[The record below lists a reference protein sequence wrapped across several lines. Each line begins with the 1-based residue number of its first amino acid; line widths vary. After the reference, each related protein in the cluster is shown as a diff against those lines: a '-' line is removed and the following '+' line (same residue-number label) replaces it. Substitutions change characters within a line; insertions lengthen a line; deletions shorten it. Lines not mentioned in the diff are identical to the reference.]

1 MSDPLLGQTQPPPA
15 DPQATGAYGPTES
28 ALALAQILDQ
38 YLADLQAGR
47 APDASALLAAH
58 PELADQLRQCLS
70 GIDFVHRVSH
80 ANGETPARLGDF
92 RIVREVG
99 RGGMGVVYEAEQM
112 SLHRRVALKVLRFAG
127 VADTEAMQR
136 FQREAETVGR
146 LHHTNIV
153 PIFAVGCEQGVQ
165 YYAMQFIEG
174 QGLDAVLTQAGKAL
188 EPREV
193 AHLGL
198 QAAEALAHAH
208 QRGVI
213 HRDIKPSNLLLD
225 AEGCLWLTDF
235 GLAKRLDEVTL
246 TATGM
251 LMGTPRY
258 MSPEQAAAM
267 NAPVDHRTDI
277 YSLGATLYELA
288 TGRPVFD
295 AATPQAVLSQILS
308 AEPVAPSRLQRQL
321 PRDLETIVLK
331 CLAKEP
337 ARRYPSAQALAD
349 DLRAFSEGR
358 PIRARRPSFFE
369 RAARWLKQN
378 RRSAALVGV
387 TAALAVLLT
396 IAGLFGLEEYRQW
409 QTGRLVLLTDGPVL
423 TGEILDEDGNRVQPR
438 FTVPTEAPLVL
449 QEGTYQLRL
458 RGRGFLDE
466 ITQVHIEHG
475 KELAFEVSLNEQR
488 LWEPLAVERSYEC
501 IRVGDRHDV
510 LSLSATGVSR
520 VHGGTGEVLWTTR
533 LGEKDHPALAGF
545 RWDWDIHATP
555 SGRNYQDRR
564 PVLLGP
570 APDFNGDGVPDLVW
584 MSRRQAAVL
593 ALSGKD
599 GKVLWCWQGPPR
611 KLAPDS
617 HLRQERAST
626 GVVVGAAVVPDG
638 EGPGLPM
645 LVATCALQEQADG
658 SVPRWVEALSGRTG
672 KSLWRYELDR
682 SWFTPP
688 PGSPVPSA
696 AVWVNTQGIA
706 SGDSSRHLGAFD
718 MLYEK
723 DWGRPSGG
731 LAVPYPAEVTQVE
744 GKPAVVLAAG
754 TRLVGLDPRTGQ
766 PLWPAHDL
774 GFWPLRAPQ
783 VADLNGDGRPDV
795 LLLGYG
801 DEVKKDVP
809 GAREV
814 FVPDDLG
821 GFLPPMLGND
831 LGGPERT
838 DDRLKLTALALATRR
853 LRWERPFRGYWG
865 WTWFQEP
872 FTWPLI
878 ADLDGDGK
886 RQVIVP
892 AGDFEGETKWSG
904 VQVCEGDTG
913 EVRWLRK
920 LSRSGQFGQVQ
931 QVNRILVSDRPGADG
946 SRPVFTAVLDGE
958 FFPRDRPFTS
968 IRVGNID
975 KDYAHPVLL
984 LDALSGKDGHG
995 IWWTRQ
1001 RVGLAALTTSPKPSV
1016 GRLHW
1021 WHGGRGDLSR
1031 ADAPSQLVVPYVPGS
1046 PQERDARYPVYFVSS
1061 RTGKV
1066 EHVGLDYPEVRTLDL
1081 DGDGMLDLLAFRPAT
1096 LDAFDRGG
1104 RLETLRGHSPEAW
1117 RRRGGWWQAAGDL
1130 DGDGI
1135 PDLITAQPSDDR
1147 DREALRPRESEDG
1160 PNLPAT
1166 VWGQTQAIS
1175 GRTGRVIWQREI
1187 ENSQKKAPWEQSMYT
1202 RLQPLGHGGDLDGDG
1217 VPDLLAT
1224 GRSNCIF
1231 SREGTFP
1238 PLLAVSGRT
1247 GRRLWET
1254 DLAVEIWAGPHV
1266 LECRD
1271 LDGGKP
1277 EIVFVSAMHPGSARK
1292 ADGSRS
1298 SNDWQYWL
1306 AVLSARD
1313 GKVRWKQ
1320 PLSEGEHQ
1328 GQPAQTPFAC
1338 VLADLDGDGVLDV
1351 IVEAGSPDQDGEV
1364 RAYSGKD
1371 GTLLWRWQP
1380 EPPQGGDAR
1389 SQASRPTFAVGALDG
1404 GRPEVVVLH
1413 VVSSRDA
1420 KGALWPSVEVLALDG
1435 ADGRPKWSWRERV
1448 GADYNSATNGAV
1460 RSPVTPLIVRL
1471 DRERRAVCVWTYDH
1485 EKKGQIVLLDGH
1497 GKELKRLP
1505 ARFRLNGDAW
1515 KRYRNDPQEQ
1525 YAPYYGGLFRVW
1537 AVDLQ
1542 GEGTDQLVYFAS
1554 DRLRVLSG
1562 DLEQSVGE
1570 WRLPDEDCDLM
1581 EVRPPTGS
1589 RPALLVVRAGGH
1601 VVFLDRAVE
1610 KPVWTCA
1617 GSGKPLA
1624 VLWDRGQRPRVVY
1637 ELGKEVTACRL
1648 AQSGSSDNPGDLQ
1661 EPAPE
1666 RDDPR
1671 FTQPLPWYPLGDLPP
1686 LTPSSPAGLALSLLG
1701 ISLSVLVLPGAF
1713 LLWMVRRRAW
1723 LLAPVPVI
1731 WLALVWAGAC
1741 FLFLARLEDEAKWQ
1755 IYNIGEMGFAWR
1767 VGKGL
1772 VLRALAGL
1780 PLAAFLAVALVW
1792 LRRRLWGRLAALLVA
1807 VPALAAMV
1815 GVVWM
1820 RSYAEPLGPEQHYS
1834 YRGWYAIWPAGL
1846 YAVGVMVLAGLV
1858 LLWSES
1864 LVRQAVVR
1872 FRAKGE

>member
-1 MSDPLLGQTQPPPA
+1 MSDPLLGQTQPPAA
-15 DPQATGAYGPTES
+15 DPQTTGAYAPAES

-47 APDASALLAAH
+47 APNASALLAAH

-80 ANGETPARLGDF
+80 ASGETPAQLGDF

-99 RGGMGVVYEAEQM
+99 RGGMGVVYEAEQV

-127 VADTEAMQR
+127 VADAEAMQR

-174 QGLDAVLTQAGKAL
+174 RGLDAVLAQAGTAL
-188 EPREV
+188 DPHEV
-193 AHLGL
+193 ARLGL

-225 AEGCLWLTDF
+225 GEGCLWLTDF

-267 NAPVDHRTDI
+267 HAPIDHRTDV

-288 TGRPVFD
+288 TGKPVFD
-295 AATPQAVLSQILS
+295 ATTPQAVLSQILT

-337 ARRYPSAQALAD
+337 ARRYESAQALAH
-349 DLRAFSEGR
+349 DLRAFHEGR
-358 PIRARRPSFFE
+358 PIRARRPSFVE

-378 RRSAALVGV
+378 RRSAVLVGI
-387 TAALAVLLT
+387 TAALAVLIT
-396 IAGLFGLEEYRQW
+396 IAGLIGLEEYRQW
-409 QTGRLVLLTDGPVL
+409 QTGRLVLLNDGPVL
-423 TGEILDEDGNRVQPR
+423 TGEILNEDGSAVQPR

-449 QEGTYQLRL
+449 PAGTYQLRL

-466 ITQVHIEHG
+466 ITQVQIERG
-475 KELAFEVSLNEQR
+475 KELVFEVSLNEQR
-488 LWEPLAVERSYEC
+488 LWKPLAVERSYDCVRIGE
-501 IRVGDRHDV
+501 RHDV

-520 VHGGTGEVLWTTR
+520 VHGGTGEVLWTAR

-555 SGRNYQDRR
+555 SGRGDKDRR
-564 PVLLGP
+564 PILLQP
-570 APDFNGDGVPDLVW
+570 APDLDGDGIPDLVW

-599 GKVLWCWQGPPR
+599 GKVLWCWKGPAPR
-611 KLAPDS
+611 LAPDS
-617 HLRQERAST
+617 RFHQESACS
-626 GVVVGAAVVPDG
+626 GLVLGIAVVPDG
-638 EGPGLPM
+638 EGPGIPV
-645 LVATCALQEQADG
+645 LVVTCASQEQGDQ
-658 SVPRWVEALSGRTG
+658 SVPRWVEALSGGTG
-672 KSLWRYELDR
+672 KSLWRYDLAPD
-682 SWFTPP
+682 WFTPP
-688 PGSPVPSA
+688 QGSPVPLA
-696 AVWVNTQGIA
+696 ALWNNTQGVG
-706 SGDSSRHLGAFD
+706 SESSTRHLSGFD

-731 LAVPYPAEVTQVE
+731 LTVPYPAEVVHL
-744 GKPAVVLAAG
+744 GKPAIVLAAG

-783 VADLNGDGRPDV
+783 FADLDGDGQMDV
-795 LLLGYG
+795 LLLGLG
-801 DEVKKDVP
+801 EEARKENP
-809 GAREV
+809 GEGG
-814 FVPDDLG
+814 FVPDDPDR
-821 GFLPPMLGND
+821 FLPPMFVNQPGAQ
-831 LGGPERT
+831 ERT
-838 DDRLKLTALALATRR
+838 DDRLKLTALTLTTRR
-853 LRWERPFRGYWG
+853 PMWERPFRGYWG
-865 WTWFQEP
+865 WNWFQEP

-878 ADLDGDGK
+878 EDLDGDGK

-904 VQVCEGDTG
+904 VQVCEGATG

-920 LSRSGQFGQVQ
+920 LSRSSQFGQVQ
-931 QVNRILVSDRPGADG
+931 QINRILVGDRPGRG
-946 SRPVFTAVLDGE
+946 SRTVFTAVLDGE
-958 FFPRDRPFTS
+958 FFPRDRPFS
-968 IRVGNID
+968 SFRVGNID

-1001 RVGLAALTTSPKPSV
+1001 RVGLSALITSPKPSV

-1021 WHGGRGDLSR
+1021 WHGG
-1031 ADAPSQLVVPYVPGS
+1031 ADGWPQLVVPYVPGS
-1046 PQERDARYPVYFVSS
+1046 PQQRDARYPVYFVSS
-1061 RTGKV
+1061 RSGKV
-1066 EHVGLDYPEVRTLDL
+1066 EHVGADYPEVRTLDL
-1081 DGDGMLDLLAFRPAT
+1081 DGDGMLDLLAFRPSTPDA
-1096 LDAFDRGG
+1096 LDSGG
-1104 RLETLRGHSPEAW
+1104 RLETLRGRSPEAW
-1117 RRRGGWWQAAGDL
+1117 RRRGGWWQPAGDL

-1135 PDLITAQPSDDR
+1135 PDLITAQPNDER
-1147 DREALRPRESEDG
+1147 DREALRPREREDSSD
-1160 PNLPAT
+1160 LPDT

-1175 GRTGRVIWQREI
+1175 GRTGRVIWQRTI
-1187 ENSQKKAPWEQSMYT
+1187 NDAQKHTPWEQSMYT
-1202 RLQPLGHGGDLDGDG
+1202 RLQPLGPGGDLDGDG

-1238 PLLAVSGRT
+1238 PLLAVSGKT

-1254 DLAVEIWAGPHV
+1254 DLAVELWAGPQV

-1271 LDGGKP
+1271 LDRDGKP
-1277 EIVFVSAMHPGSARK
+1277 EIVFVSAMDEGRGRK
-1292 ADGSRS
+1292 ADGTRS

-1306 AVLSARD
+1306 AVLSGSD

-1320 PLSEGEHQ
+1320 PLSEGEHRL
-1328 GQPAQTPFAC
+1328 QPAQTPFAC

-1351 IVEAGSPDQDGEV
+1351 IVEAGSPDKDGEV

-1380 EPPQGGDAR
+1380 EQRPGEDGR
-1389 SQASRPTFAVGALDG
+1389 FGINRPTLAVGSLDG
-1404 GRPEVVVLH
+1404 GKPDVLVLH
-1413 VVSSRDA
+1413 TFSMRDA
-1420 KGALWPSVEVLALDG
+1420 KGLARNHVEVLALDG
-1435 ADGRPKWSWRERV
+1435 ASGQPKWQWREHV
-1448 GADYNSATNGAV
+1448 DPDYNSTSNSAV
-1460 RSPVTPLIVRL
+1460 RSRVTPLIVRL
-1471 DRERRAVCVWTYDH
+1471 DRERRAVCVWTYDY

-1505 ARFRLNGDAW
+1505 VKFRLGGDAW
-1515 KRYRNDPQEQ
+1515 KRYRDDPRDQ
-1525 YAPYYGGLFRVW
+1525 YAPFYGGLFRVW
-1537 AVDLQ
+1537 AVDLH
-1542 GEGTDQLVYFAS
+1542 GSGRDDLVYFAS
-1554 DRLRVLSG
+1554 DRLRMLSG
-1562 DLEQSVGE
+1562 DLTGSLGE
-1570 WRLPDEDCDLM
+1570 WRLPDEDCDMM
-1581 EVRPPTGS
+1581 EVRPPGDFH
-1589 RPALLVVRAGGH
+1589 PALLVVRAGGH
-1601 VVFLDRAVE
+1601 VVFLDKTIE
-1610 KPVWTCA
+1610 TPVWTCA
-1617 GSGKPLA
+1617 GSGKPPA
-1624 VLWDRGQRPRVVY
+1624 VLWEARKPPRVFY
-1637 ELGKEVTACRL
+1637 ELGNEVTACRVAQPGSADASGFGL
-1648 AQSGSSDNPGDLQ
+1648 AP
-1661 EPAPE
+1661 PALE

-1671 FTQPLPWYPLGDLPP
+1671 FVQPLPWYPLGDLPP
-1686 LTPSSPAGLALSLLG
+1686 LMPSSPAGLALSLLG
-1701 ISLSVLVLPGAF
+1701 ISLLVLVLPGAF
-1713 LLWMVRRRAW
+1713 LLWVVRRRAW
-1723 LLAPVPVI
+1723 LLVPVPLI

-1741 FLFLARLEDEAKWQ
+1741 FLFLARLEDEARWQ
-1755 IYNIGEMGFAWR
+1755 IYNVGEMGFAWR
-1767 VGKGL
+1767 LGKSL
-1772 VLRALAGL
+1772 ALRALAGL
-1780 PLAAFLAVALVW
+1780 PLAAFLAVAWVW
-1792 LRRRLWGRLAALLVA
+1792 LRRRLWGRLAALLLLA
-1807 VPALAAMV
+1807 LALAALV

-1846 YAVGVMVLAGLV
+1846 YAAGVMVLAGVILV
-1858 LLWSES
+1858 SSEG
-1864 LVRQAVVR
+1864 LVRRAVLR
-1872 FRAKGE
+1872 FRVKGE